1 MGLDVYL
8 QDGSTEIDRWGDDAP
23 KSPTHPDHLC
33 TPFYLRS
40 SYNSNGFDGVVGNII
55 PGGTLWDIFAPCGDL
70 ESGRVRPTKKAL
82 RASREKAI
90 AIVEALA
97 DAEAIGAEFYADNP
111 FRTEPSAVDSDEA
124 AIAVY
129 RKQKHDKERPTGLDL
144 TNFGN
149 IDGEFYL
156 GEPLE
161 VIAVI
166 PGKGFGRTGVYLVYK
181 MTDLAWYQA
190 AAEIVVEFIDNAL
203 SMKRPV
209 ISWSY

>member
-1 MGLDVYL
+1 
-8 QDGSTEIDRWGDDAP
+8 
-23 KSPTHPDHLC
+23 
-33 TPFYLRS
+33 
-40 SYNSNGFDGVVGNII
+40 
-55 PGGTLWDIFAPCGDL
+55 
-70 ESGRVRPTKKAL
+70 VRPTKKAL

-90 AIVEALA
+90 GVVEALA
-97 DAEAIGAEFYADNP
+97 DAEAIGAEFYAENQ
-111 FRTEPSAVDSDEA
+111 FRAEPSAVDSDEA

-129 RKQKHDKERPTGLDL
+129 RKQKHDKERPTEPDF
-144 TNFGN
+144 TSFGN